1 MNNHK
6 ILMIVVMSFIIL
18 INSCD
23 DNSTSIEN
31 TPDNVINDIDGNKY
45 KIIKIGDQWWMAE
58 NLKVTRYN
66 NGDSILNLISAG
78 DWENSSSGS
87 VCSYGNYGYTTNV
100 YGRLYNWY
108 AIEDSRKIAPKGWH
122 IPSDSEW
129 KELEINLGMN
139 QSEANENGYRGIG
152 IGGKLKSDGIQWVSP
167 NAGATDSVDFSALG
181 SGLRMP
187 NGSFAALL
195 FSGLFWSSS
204 ESELDNSKAIFRELD
219 NDTSAIN
226 RFAEYKQYGFSIRCV
241 KD

>member
-6 ILMIVVMSFIIL
+6 ILILVVTSFIIL

-23 DNSTSIEN
+23 DNSTSIKN
-31 TPDNVINDIDGNKY
+31 TSDNVISDIDGNEY

-66 NGDSILNLISAG
+66 NGDSILNFTDSEN
-78 DWENSSSGS
+78 WENSISGS
-87 VCSYGNYGYTTNV
+87 VCSYDNKGYTANV

-108 AIEDSRKIAPKGWH
+108 AIEDSRKIAPEGWH
-122 IPSDSEW
+122 IPSDAEW
-129 KELEINLGMN
+129 KELEINLGMS
-139 QSEANENGYRGIG
+139 QSEASENGNRGIG

-167 NAGATDSVDFSALG
+167 NVGATDSVGFSALG

-187 NGSFAALL
+187 NGSFVALL
-195 FSGLFWSSS
+195 YSGIFWTSNQYEFSDRYAMYRHLDTYNSTIHRSS
-204 ESELDNSKAIFRELD
+204 D
-219 NDTSAIN
+219 
-226 RFAEYKQYGFSIRCV
+226 YKQYGFSIRCV